1 MIMSEGMK
9 SNLWSILRLVLNALA
24 GYCAGRPEPWA
35 LQLSGG
41 IFAVTASWTVID
53 NKAKPPSSGDAPK
66 PPNIVQNLSMFCV
79 LGLILTGCA
88 INRPFIQEKITAK
101 DGTVTVRTVKLTTIA
116 TWPATQEIS
125 KQRGSLGKT
134 LSAGT
139 FNADQETV
147 GGTNGVE
154 ALRVINDILGK
165 IHP

>member
-1 MIMSEGMK
+1 MNDQMK
-9 SNLWSILRLVLNALA
+9 ANLWSLLRLVLNGTA
-24 GYCAGRPEPWA
+24 GYLAGRPEPWA
-35 LQLSGG
+35 HQLAGG
-41 IFAVTASWTVID
+41 IVALTASWTVLD
-53 NKAKPPSSGDAPK
+53 NKANPPAAHDGPK
-66 PPNIVQNLSMFCV
+66 PPNIAQNLSMFCV
-79 LGLILTGCA
+79 LGLLLTGCA

-139 FNADQETV
+139 LSAEQETV

-165 IHP
+165 VHP